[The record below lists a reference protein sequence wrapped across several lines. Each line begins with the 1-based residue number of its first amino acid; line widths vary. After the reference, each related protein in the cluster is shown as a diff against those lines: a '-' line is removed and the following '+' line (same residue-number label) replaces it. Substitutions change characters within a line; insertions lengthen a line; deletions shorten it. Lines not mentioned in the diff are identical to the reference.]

1 MPGIGPYPYP
11 LAARREPT
19 IEDKLAAIRSKYPYA
34 QLPPDFGSNPADAV
48 ALDRLASP
56 VPEWMQK
63 AGSKIS
69 DFFGGNKPNS
79 NEMMSR
85 VGSMKGSGGR
95 SMSDAQYRGALQA
108 GRLLV
113 EHAVPGGLSGRT
125 GQMFTRANQLYNT
138 EIKGI
143 GMSARNALSAKSML
157 GDVVEM
163 SGYMPTQDGGYVSRS
178 NIDPAIVRAIYA
190 EAEMT
195 GVNPALLAQE
205 RLPIY
210 QAAASPEVQEMLA
223 SQRDYDTPIWQ
234 NDEGVVISPRDF
246 EEGPNAMSGKV
257 MRYVPKFM
265 EQNDK
270 A

>member
-1 MPGIGPYPYP
+1 MPALFPMFVN
-11 LAARREPT
+11 RD
-19 IEDKLAAIRSKYPYA
+19 EDTLQTKLALIRQKYPYA
-34 QLPPDFGSNPADAV
+34 QLPPDFGSDPADAV

-56 VPEWMQK
+56 LPEWMQK

-69 DFFGGNKPNS
+69 DFFGAEPKS

-95 SMSDAQYRGALQA
+95 SISDAQYRGALQA
-108 GRLLV
+108 GRMLV
-113 EHAVPGGLSGRT
+113 EHAVPGGIAGRT

-143 GMSARNALSAKSML
+143 GMSARGALSAKSML
-157 GDVVEM
+157 GDVAEM
-163 SGYMPTQDGGYVSRS
+163 SGYMPDGRGGYVSRS
-178 NIDPAIVRAIYA
+178 QIDPAIVRAIYA
-190 EAEMT
+190 EAEET
-195 GVNPALLAQE
+195 GVNPAILAQE

-210 QAAASPEVQEMLA
+210 QAAASPEVQDMLA
-223 SQRDYDTPIWQ
+223 RQRDYDAPLWQ
-234 NDEGVVISPRDF
+234 NEGGGTTSQRDL
-246 EEGPNAMSGKV
+246 EEGPNAMSSRV

-265 EQNDK
+265 ERNDQ

>member
-11 LAARREPT
+11 SAARREPT
-19 IEDKLAAIRSKYPYA
+19 IEDKLAAIRAKYPYA
-34 QLPPDFGSNPADAV
+34 QLPPDFGSDPADAV

-69 DFFGGNKPNS
+69 DFFGAEPKS

-95 SMSDAQYRGALQA
+95 SISDAQYRGALQA
-108 GRLLV
+108 GRMLV
-113 EHAVPGGLSGRT
+113 EHAVPGGLAGRT
-125 GQMFTRANQLYNT
+125 GQMFTKANQLYNT

-143 GMSARNALSAKSML
+143 GMSARGALSAKSML
-157 GDVVEM
+157 GDVAEM
-163 SGYMPTQDGGYVSRS
+163 SGYMPTSDGGYVSRS
-178 NIDPAIVRAIYA
+178 QIDPAIVRAIYA
-190 EAEMT
+190 EAEET

-210 QAAASPEVQEMLA
+210 QAAASPEVQDMLA
-223 SQRDYDTPIWQ
+223 RQRDYDAPLWQ
-234 NDEGVVISPRDF
+234 NEGGGTTSQRDL
-246 EEGPNAMSGKV
+246 EEGPNAMSSKV

-265 EQNDK
+265 ERNDQ